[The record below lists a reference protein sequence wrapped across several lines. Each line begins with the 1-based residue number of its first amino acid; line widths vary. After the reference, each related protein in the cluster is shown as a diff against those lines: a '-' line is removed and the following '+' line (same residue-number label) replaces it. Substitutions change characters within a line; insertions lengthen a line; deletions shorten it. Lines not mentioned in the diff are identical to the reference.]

1 MVTKAEL
8 KQFLPTAKASLI
20 DAVVDNWAEAE
31 KEGITTPRRI
41 RQFLCNIAV
50 ETGGL
55 RAIAENMNYTSAARI
70 QATWPSRFK
79 TLAAAKPY
87 VKQPKKLAIKVYGGR
102 MGNASAPSE
111 DGWIYRGGGMLQ
123 TTGREGYRKMGFEQ
137 NPGTLQT
144 NAKVAFLTA
153 VREWGKRGC
162 NALADKDDTTG
173 VRKAINGGT
182 NGLSDVKNYLATAKK
197 VWPDDAKASPAPK
210 PKNSTITNPV
220 IVKDVQ
226 VMLKQ
231 LGYTEVGG
239 ADGII
244 GTMTRGAILAFR
256 AENNLPLSTVI
267 DDQFM
272 EALKTAQPRAIAVGR
287 VAAPVKDV
295 VAKVPE
301 VKANFISKIISAIT
315 AFFSTIVAAVMGIF
329 DQFDA
334 AKAYIDPLKEYAADV
349 PGWVWFLVIA
359 LVAAVIFGIS
369 RHGEKKGVE
378 AFQNGERR

>member
-8 KQFLPTAKASLI
+8 NRFLPNAKASLI
-20 DAVVDNWAEAE
+20 DAIVDNWAEAE
-31 KEGITTPRRI
+31 KQGISTPRRI
-41 RQFLCNIAV
+41 RHFMCNIAV

-55 RAIAENMNYTSAARI
+55 RTIVESLTYTSAERI
-70 QATWPSRFK
+70 QAVWPSRFK
-79 TLAAAKPY
+79 TVKSAQPY
-87 VKQPKKLAIKVYGGR
+87 VRQAKKLAIKVYGGR

-123 TTGREGYRKMGFEQ
+123 TTGREGYRKMGFEKS
-137 NPGTLQT
+137 PGTLQT
-144 NAKVAFLTA
+144 NVKVAFLTA

-182 NGLSDVKNYLATAKK
+182 NGLAEVKKYLATAKK
-197 VWPDDAKASPAPK
+197 VWPDNAKAAL
-210 PKNSTITNPV
+210 PKNSPITNPV

-239 ADGII
+239 SDGII

-256 AENNLPLSTVI
+256 AENGLPLSTSI
-267 DDQFM
+267 DDEFM
-272 EALKTAQPRAIAVGR
+272 EALKTAQPRQIAVGR

-301 VKANFISKIISAIT
+301 VKANFISKIISAVT

-349 PGWVWFLVIA
+349 PGWVWLLIIA
-359 LVAAVIFGIS
+359 IIAAVIFGIS